1 MTRRGMMGLLI
12 SAGALLVSG
21 CDLLGGAPKY
31 RFRMTAEVNT
41 PEGTKT
47 GSSVLEVEGHR
58 TLGFGDKSDAVNSAI
73 TGEAVVVDLPSGPVF
88 VLLELPDAKGSL
100 QGFVGTA
107 LLGRMSKS
115 DKPHDVLGEM
125 AELGRAASGQYRADL
140 PRDAW
145 PMMVRFRD
153 IKDPKSVERVDL
165 DAIGVKRIALE
176 TTRDPVTTG
185 IEKKFPAWFSKRI
198 RSRASLS
205 GKSMDVISSKELA
218 DTMGAGS
225 FGTEI
230 GK

>member
-73 TGEAVVVDLPSGPVF
+73 AGEAVVVDLPGGPIF

-100 QGFVGTA
+100 QGFVRTA
-107 LLGRMSKS
+107 LLRRLRSA
-115 DKPHDVLGEM
+115 DKPQDVLSEM
-125 AELGRAASGQYRADL
+125 GELGRALNGQYRADL

-153 IKDPKSVERVDL
+153 INDPKSVERVDP
-165 DAIGVKRIALE
+165 DVIGVKRIALE
-176 TTRDPVTTG
+176 TTRDPVTIG
-185 IEKKFPAWFSKRI
+185 IEKRLAW
-198 RSRASLS
+198 LS
-205 GKSMDVISSKELA
+205 TQNGALAYDGRMHPGNPEKDLNKQAFNTEPGK
-218 DTMGAGS
+218 
-225 FGTEI
+225 
-230 GK
+230 